1 MSLFSCKVDSFSTP
15 WAVTH
20 HIPMESPWDF
30 PGKNTGVGCHFLLQ
44 GIFPT
49 PGSNTRLP
57 HHSGFFTA
65 EPPGRVK
72 KVLVTTEPPEKPVP
86 CCLSILKVRVCIC
99 QPRLPL
105 HPPPSPALAATRLF
119 LMSGV
124 CFCLVGKF
132 ICISFLY
139 SAKYCSPVWT
149 GPSGFRWSGDGHV
162 GCFCLLA
169 LVDRVVLKT

>member
-1 MSLFSCKVDSFSTP
+1 MLISALQHGDSVTPHARSFLRSFPLWLVQAAGCSSLCCMFSRPSGFSLFSCKVDSVSTP

-20 HIPMESPWDF
+20 HVPMESPWDF

-49 PGSNTRLP
+49 QRSNTRLP
-57 HHSGFFTA
+57 HRSGFFPA

-72 KVLVTTEPPEKPVP
+72 KVLVTAEPPEKPVP

-105 HPPPSPALAATRLF
+105 HPPQAPPRQPR
-119 LMSGV
+119 V
-124 CFCLVGKF
+124 CSRCRGSVSDL
-132 ICISFLY
+132 
-139 SAKYCSPVWT
+139 
-149 GPSGFRWSGDGHV
+149 
-162 GCFCLLA
+162 
-169 LVDRVVLKT
+169 